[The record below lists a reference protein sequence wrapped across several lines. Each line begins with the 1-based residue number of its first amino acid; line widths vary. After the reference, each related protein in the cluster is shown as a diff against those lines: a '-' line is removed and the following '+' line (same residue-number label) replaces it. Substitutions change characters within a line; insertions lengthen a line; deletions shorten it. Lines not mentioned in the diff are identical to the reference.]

1 MCYIVVFYVFSV
13 SEYLTVV
20 NRRFKEHHSIQS
32 DALSLLAKVGKDNF
46 VMMKKG
52 SVIKFVSRR
61 QSIKYSYY
69 DYLK

>member
-1 MCYIVVFYVFSV
+1 MCYIIVFYVFSV

-20 NRRFKEHHSIQS
+20 NRRFKEHHPIQS
-32 DALSLLAKVGKDNF
+32 DALSLLGKVGKDNF
-46 VMMKKG
+46 VMIKKG
-52 SVIKFVSRR
+52 SVIKFVSCR

>member
-1 MCYIVVFYVFSV
+1 MCYIIVFYVFSV

-20 NRRFKEHHSIQS
+20 NRRFKEHHPIQS
-32 DALSLLAKVGKDNF
+32 DALSLLGKDNF
-46 VMMKKG
+46 VMIKKG
-52 SVIKFVSRR
+52 SVIKFVSCR